1 MIRVKLTANV
11 LICGKRHLAGTVLEL
26 PDGQALALSCG
37 GVAQLEKPEAPAPDP
52 APAASDP
59 ASVPAPAVKKAP
71 AKKPTTKKK
80 KAAGK

>member
-1 MIRVKLTANV
+1 MIRVQLTANV
-11 LICGKRHLAGTVLEL
+11 LIRGKRHPAGTILEL

-37 GVAQLEKPEAPAPDP
+37 GVAKLEKPEAPAPDP

-59 ASVPAPAVKKAP
+59 ASVPAPSVKKAL
-71 AKKPTTKKK
+71 AKKSATKKK

>member
-11 LICGKRHLAGTVLEL
+11 LIRGKRHPAGTVLEL

-37 GVAQLEKPEAPAPDP
+37 GVAKLEKPAAPAPDP
-52 APAASDP
+52 APA

-71 AKKPTTKKK
+71 AKKPATKKK

>member
-11 LICGKRHLAGTVLEL
+11 LIRGKRHPAGTVLDL

-37 GVAQLEKPEAPAPDP
+37 GVAKLEKPEAPAPDL
-52 APAASDP
+52 APAASD
-59 ASVPAPAVKKAP
+59 PAPAVKKAP
-71 AKKPTTKKK
+71 AKKPAAKKK